1 MQCCARYPMCTSAP
15 GLLRTS
21 APGLDRPAATAAL
34 QELKWAVV
42 RKDGKT
48 KAVWR
53 TEMNVK
59 VDGLV
64 LQWDMRARVQL
75 KRSCAV
81 SANLACLPA
90 GHAHTHAHMQQRRNR
105 EGVCVSVG

>member
-1 MQCCARYPMCTSAP
+1 MLCALSDVHVCAGTCAR
-15 GLLRTS
+15 LRRDS
-21 APGLDRPAATAAL
+21 IGPQRLAAL

-53 TEMNVK
+53 TEMSVK

-64 LQWDMRARVQL
+64 LQWDMRARVQ
-75 KRSCAV
+75 
-81 SANLACLPA
+81 
-90 GHAHTHAHMQQRRNR
+90 
-105 EGVCVSVG
+105 

>member
-1 MQCCARYPMCTSAP
+1 MRVIRCAR
-15 GLLRTS
+15 LRRDLRTS
-21 APGLDRPAATAAL
+21 APGLDRAAATAAL

-53 TEMNVK
+53 TEMSVK

-75 KRSCAV
+75 KRSC
-81 SANLACLPA
+81 LRCL
-90 GHAHTHAHMQQRRNR
+90 G
-105 EGVCVSVG
+105 